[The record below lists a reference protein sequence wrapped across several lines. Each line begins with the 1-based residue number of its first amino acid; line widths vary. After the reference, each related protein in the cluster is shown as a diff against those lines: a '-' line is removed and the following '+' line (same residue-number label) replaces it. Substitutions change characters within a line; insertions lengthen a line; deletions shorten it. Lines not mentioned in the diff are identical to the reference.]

1 MEDDVGDDRNRE
13 KDERGLRTYQIDE
26 NSVRINNPDPDE
38 PDLMVRKLASG
49 EVKSY
54 PQKNR

>member
-1 MEDDVGDDRNRE
+1 MGDERDRE

-38 PDLMVRKLASG
+38 PDLMARKLASG

-54 PQKNR
+54 PQKKR